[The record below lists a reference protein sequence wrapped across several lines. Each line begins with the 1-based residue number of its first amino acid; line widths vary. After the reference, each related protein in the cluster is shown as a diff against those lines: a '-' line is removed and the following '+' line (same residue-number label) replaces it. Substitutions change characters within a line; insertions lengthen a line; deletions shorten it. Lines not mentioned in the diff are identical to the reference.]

1 MDMEDFSCA
10 LCSSQFDN
18 ENKIPLMLSCG
29 HSYCKGCVSMLF
41 ESSNLACPEDGTP
54 INTSSVDSLPKN
66 FSLLQ
71 ILSRMPKKQSLSN
84 TCPAHKRQLEY
95 VCVEDRSRVCAEC
108 AIFGGHKGH
117 DIRPLEEVMKE
128 VTLRAECLI
137 DMLQIIEKS
146 QYSVMDDGIKSR
158 LDTLYDHYC
167 RRRLDLEKDLRD
179 GFQKLH
185 KNLKD
190 IESAALTS
198 LQKNFNY
205 IEANIVNIRDMPKLI
220 DSQAT
225 NWKNRA
231 KDKLDVINQHSENS
245 NYIAFEILDA
255 SCSDL
260 FHLGEKL
267 MVDLEE
273 LKDLK
278 VEPLE
283 DLVQGLSVEFSDN
296 PLSNL
301 VQVKALPK
309 YSKLTH
315 ITEMRNS
322 LTSEQTQINSSE
334 PSNISSFNEESFNA
348 TLEILKS
355 GNAEV
360 ADFSGSGGNEY
371 YRSWRTSSKD
381 CSSNKLS

>member
-1 MDMEDFSCA
+1 MDIEDLSCPV
-10 LCSSQFDN
+10 CNNPFDN
-18 ENKIPLMLSCG
+18 EQKIPLMLSCG
-29 HSYCKGCVSMLF
+29 HSYCKGCLSKLF
-41 ESSNLACPEDGTP
+41 ESGGVACPEDGTP
-54 INTSSVDSLPKN
+54 ISNPSVDSLPKN
-66 FSLLQ
+66 IALLH
-71 ILSRMPKKQSLSN
+71 IISRLPKKQNLSN
-84 TCPAHKRQLEY
+84 TCAAHRRQLEY
-95 VCVEDRSRVCAEC
+95 VCVEDRARVCAEC
-108 AIFGGHKGH
+108 AIFGVHKGH
-117 DIRPLEEVMKE
+117 DIRPLEEVMKD
-128 VTLRAECLI
+128 VTMRAECLI

-146 QYSVMDDGIKSR
+146 QFSVMDDGIKSR
-158 LDTLYDHYC
+158 LDTLYEHYC
-167 RRRLDLEKDLRD
+167 RRRLELEKDLRD

-190 IESAALTS
+190 IEAAALTS

-231 KDKLDVINQHSENS
+231 KDKLDLLSQHSEDT
-245 NYIAFEILDA
+245 NYIAFEILDS

-260 FHLGEKL
+260 FQLGEKL

-283 DLVQGLSVEFSDN
+283 DLVQGLSVEFTDN

-309 YSKLTH
+309 NSKLTH
-315 ITEMRNS
+315 ISEMRNS
-322 LTSEQTQINSSE
+322 LASEEKE
-334 PSNISSFNEESFNA
+334 PLVSDANNLNFNEDSFNTA
-348 TLEILKS
+348 LEILKS
-355 GNAEV
+355 GNSDV
-360 ADFSGSGGNEY
+360 ADFSGSGGNY
-371 YRSWRTSSKD
+371 
-381 CSSNKLS
+381 